1 VEAVVSDDNSYFRPI
16 TVSIK
21 DAQAI
26 TGISRSR
33 VYELIGLGEL
43 DAVKDG
49 DRTLI
54 TMASIERR
62 QSALPR
68 AQIKP
73 PKPRKRRSATAPKG
87 SEREAGAAHSP
98 KWGPQ

>member
-1 VEAVVSDDNSYFRPI
+1 VSDDNSYLRPI

-33 VYELIGLGEL
+33 VYEAIGNGEL

-49 DRTLI
+49 DRILV

-62 QSALPR
+62 QAALPR
-68 AQIKP
+68 ARIKP
-73 PKPRKRRSATAPKG
+73 PKPRSARRATAPHG
-87 SEREAGAAHSP
+87 DAS
-98 KWGPQ
+98 